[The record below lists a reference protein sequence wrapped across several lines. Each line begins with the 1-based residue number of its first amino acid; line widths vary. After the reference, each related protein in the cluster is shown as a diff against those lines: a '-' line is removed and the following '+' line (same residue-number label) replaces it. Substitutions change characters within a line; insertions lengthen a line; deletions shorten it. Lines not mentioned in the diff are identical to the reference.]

1 MGANMKTN
9 TKLTSIAL
17 SLALAFAPLNGRAD
31 WIGDFYTSAGAGMN
45 VTAAQA
51 ISSQSVVGVSGG
63 GLEWRI
69 PNKNFQVVSITPPR
83 LSSGCGGIDMY
94 LGAYSFP
101 NKDAFVQAL
110 RNFGQA
116 AIGYFFQLAL
126 KTMAPE
132 IAATLEVINDLAQR
146 MNALGM
152 NSCAA
157 AKQFVDSVAGEWMEK
172 NARDASG
179 YARSIGSAVDEFD
192 SLLGQRSGGYAK
204 TMEDKYKQNY
214 NKSQSALTK
223 DDVATKLPVEVNVVH
238 YVLSRSRAVDLTDD
252 EIGMIMALIGPS
264 LIIRRGQ
271 ADDGSASPI
280 NAGKIKLLDYKQVL
294 GGEVDSGGSPV
305 PFTVYTC
312 NSEPQCL
319 DPQPVQVTY
328 LSFQTRINNVITKI
342 RTNVSSRT
350 SALSLTA
357 AETNVLK
364 LASVPLYRA
373 AAMAETTGVAQTTAL
388 VLLPDLADYAALDA
402 SMRFVNYFLN
412 ILDKA
417 LAATVQDLDK
427 TFHPDV
433 QNLRTRITDI
443 KADMHQQ
450 AIQLYKLKGD
460 PFQKLDQ
467 LERAERYMYA
477 NLNVML
483 GANARFGK
491 NQ

>member
-1 MGANMKTN
+1 MKTG
-9 TKLTSIAL
+9 TRLGAVAL
-17 SLALAFAPLNGRAD
+17 SLALAFAPVNAGAD
-31 WIGDFYTSAGAGMN
+31 WIGDFYASAGAGMN
-45 VTAAQA
+45 VTAPQA
-51 ISSQSVVGVSGG
+51 ITSQSVVGVSGG

-69 PNKNFQVVSITPPR
+69 PNKNFQIVSVTPPR

-157 AKQFVDSVAGEWMEK
+157 AKQFVDNVAGEWMEK

-179 YARSIGSAVDEFD
+179 YARSIGTAVDEFD

-238 YVLSRSRAVDLTDD
+238 YVLSRSRAVDITDD
-252 EIGMIMALIGPS
+252 EIGMIMALVGPS
-264 LIIRRGQ
+264 LIIRQGQ
-271 ADDGSASPI
+271 ADDGTPAPI
-280 NAGKIKLLDYKQVL
+280 NAGKVKLLDFKQIL
-294 GGEVDSGGSPV
+294 GGEVDAGGLPV
-305 PFTVYTC
+305 AFSVYSC
-312 NSEPQCL
+312 NASPQCL
-319 DPQPVQVTY
+319 DPLPVQVSY
-328 LSFQTRINNVITKI
+328 QSFHGRINNVITKI
-342 RTNVSSRT
+342 RSNISTKT
-350 SALSLTA
+350 SALTLTA
-357 AETNVLK
+357 AELNVLK
-364 LASVPLYRA
+364 LASVPIYRA

-402 SMRFVNYFLN
+402 SMRFVNYYLD

-427 TFHPDV
+427 TYHPDV
-433 QNLRTRITDI
+433 QNIRTRITDI

-450 AIQLYKLKGD
+450 AIQLYKDRGD

-467 LERAERYMYA
+467 LERAERYMYS